1 MKNFI
6 KKNIPWLVV
15 LINFTLSE
23 YSYIKSVVGSSTQER
38 SFAAL
43 GYVLSEVFDRYVG
56 RCSAKIL
63 GWQES
68 YLGRS
73 SKVVG
78 SKGIAVGR
86 NSFIKRQAWIEAVF
100 VYNEQSFSPLI
111 KIGERFYASDRLHL
125 SAIDRVEIGDNCLF
139 GSGVYISDHNHGS
152 YKGQQQSNPSEAPID
167 RKLVSFGPVI
177 IGSNVWLGDNVV
189 IVGSV
194 TIGDGVVV
202 GANSVVTKDIPNF
215 MMAAGAPL
223 QILKTFNHDN
233 GQWEKFE
240 Q

>member
-15 LINFTLSE
+15 LINFILSE
-23 YSYIKSVVGSSTQER
+23 YSYIKSIVRSSAHER
-38 SFAAL
+38 SFVAL
-43 GYVLSEVFDRYVG
+43 VYVPSELLSHVLG
-56 RCSAKIL
+56 GCSAKIL
-63 GWQES
+63 GWQKS
-68 YLGRS
+68 YLGRG
-73 SKVVG
+73 SKIVG
-78 SKGIAVGR
+78 SQGITVER

-111 KIGERFYASDRLHL
+111 KIGERFYASDRLHI
-125 SAIDRVEIGDNCLF
+125 SAIDRIEIGDDCLF

-152 YKGQQQSNPSEAPID
+152 YKGQEQSNPSEAPID

-177 IGSNVWLGDNVV
+177 IGSKVWLGDNVV
-189 IVGSV
+189 IVGPV

-202 GANSVVTKDIPNF
+202 GANSVVTKDIPNC

-223 QILKTFNHDN
+223 RILKSFNHNN

-240 Q
+240 G